1 MPPNEHPALP
11 MCLPTTCTTD
21 PPPKYPD
28 RGYSAT
34 ASAGLRNSYSTSIS
48 PFIIRSPPDPTATN
62 PSFPPGTVHTISA
75 ALLTVPWVALGPI
88 TQVLPPPILMLNP
101 YTLMD
106 VTVEDCPADGT
117 TASTASAAAYEYCTS
132 SFVYPT
138 VRKPAST
145 LTIPASRPGVMHS
158 RPMVPF
164 IPVMPMSLAVTGPM
178 LPILH
183 ASGSIPMKRSP
194 YTVMTLPPSRGPL
207 AGDTCFTTM
216 SVMYVMVISD
226 PLSVTSTVTAPASPP
241 GLSHCSTPLEM
252 NTARTLMFPNTHSAD
267 SSMKP
272 SP

>member
-101 YTLMD
+101 YTLID
-106 VTVEDCPADGT
+106 LTVEDCPADGT

-132 SFVYPT
+132 SFVYPAEWMPT
-138 VRKPAST
+138 ST
-145 LTIPASRPGVMHS
+145 LTRLASRPGAIHS
-158 RPMVPF
+158 RLEVPW
-164 IPVMPMSLAVTGPM
+164 SLAVSGPM

-183 ASGSIPMKRSP
+183 ATAPLPKKLSP
-194 YTVMTLPPSRGPL
+194 CTVMTLPPSRGPL